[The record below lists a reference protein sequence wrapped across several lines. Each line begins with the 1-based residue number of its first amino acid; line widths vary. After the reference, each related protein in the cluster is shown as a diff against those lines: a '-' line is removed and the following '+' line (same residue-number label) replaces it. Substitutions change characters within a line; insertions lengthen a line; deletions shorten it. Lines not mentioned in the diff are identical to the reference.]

1 MAQAGL
7 EKKWESLPEKQ
18 IKAKWALGM
27 ALVVECLISN
37 CQALI
42 QTSKKKKGALA
53 KQLAVI
59 LEK

>member
-37 CQALI
+37 C
-42 QTSKKKKGALA
+42 
-53 KQLAVI
+53 
-59 LEK
+59 